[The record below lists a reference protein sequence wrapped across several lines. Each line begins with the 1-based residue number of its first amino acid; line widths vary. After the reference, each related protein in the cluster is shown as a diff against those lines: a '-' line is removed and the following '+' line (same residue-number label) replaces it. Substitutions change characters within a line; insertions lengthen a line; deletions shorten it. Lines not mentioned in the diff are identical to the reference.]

1 MEKPTEDKRFFGRR
15 KGKPIKGSRQKLI
28 DDLLP
33 KVVLKQPEN
42 GQQIDLSTLFEIKPT
57 EVWLE
62 VGFGGG
68 EHVAELALQY
78 PTVGFI
84 GAEPFM
90 NGVAS
95 LLAHLN
101 GSHMKQATNT
111 DLAPERTDN
120 VRIWPDDIR
129 PLFPQFPTGGFE
141 RIFILYPDP
150 WPKAR
155 HAERRFVNQRNIK
168 DLARLVSDTGAVYV
182 ATDVLEYAEWAK
194 EQMDLS
200 GLFTQVHKDTSRPP
214 EDWVPTRYEKKGILA
229 GRKPTYLVFR
239 KKNAKYDK

>member
-28 DDLLP
+28 DELLP
-33 KVVLKQPEN
+33 RVTLPMAEK
-42 GQQIDLSTLFEIKPT
+42 IDVTAIFGVKPR

-68 EHVAELALQY
+68 EHVADLAKRY
-78 PTVGFI
+78 PDVGFI

-101 GSHMKQATNT
+101 GSHQKQAVHAA
-111 DLAPERTDN
+111 LEEGRTDN

-129 PLFPQFPTGGFE
+129 PVFPHFPDGAFD

-155 HAERRFVNQRNIK
+155 HAERRFVNQRNIPE
-168 DLARLVSDTGAVYV
+168 LARLVSDTGAVYV
-182 ATDVLEYAEWAK
+182 ATDVAEYAAWAE
-194 EQMDLS
+194 EQMELS
-200 GLFTQVHKDTSRPP
+200 GLFRQIHPDTGVPP
-214 EDWVPTRYEKKGILA
+214 VDWVPTRYEKKGILA
-229 GRKPTYLVFR
+229 GRKPTYLVFC
-239 KKNAKYDK
+239 KKNVKC